1 MKYVSAI
8 AHADEVREFKTWT
21 RTEAKKAPAPII
33 VGDIKVTPF
42 YNCHSIY
49 DSYMFLIEADGKRI
63 WHTGDYREHGYL
75 GKGLFPD
82 TEEICH
88 KY

>member
-1 MKYVSAI
+1 MDASRSKEGSC
-8 AHADEVREFKTWT
+8 
-21 RTEAKKAPAPII
+21 II
-33 VGDIKVTPF
+33 TIGDIKVTPF

-75 GKGLFPD
+75 GKGLFP
-82 TEEICH
+82 TL
-88 KY
+88 KK